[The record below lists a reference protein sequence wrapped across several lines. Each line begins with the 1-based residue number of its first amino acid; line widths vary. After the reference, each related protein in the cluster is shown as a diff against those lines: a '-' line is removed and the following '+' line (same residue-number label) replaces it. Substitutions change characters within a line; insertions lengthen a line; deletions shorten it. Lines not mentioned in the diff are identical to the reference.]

1 MSKALFL
8 CLSRGGAVVVS
19 ALVTLF
25 VQTERSGFKEIRI
38 EKTSRVRLRIYL
50 PFTFGRFDKTG

>member
-25 VQTERSGFKEIRI
+25 VQTEHF
-38 EKTSRVRLRIYL
+38 RL
-50 PFTFGRFDKTG
+50 